1 MLNYDNLDLKV
12 AWYNWKEIL
21 ILWCKAVVRVV
32 RLEWQKLCSTVSGL
46 QFQKFYSEEQITNKF
61 QKW

>member
-1 MLNYDNLDLKV
+1 MITRLGAAGLLNYNNLDLKV

-32 RLEWQKLCSTVSGL
+32 RLEW
-46 QFQKFYSEEQITNKF
+46 
-61 QKW
+61 